1 MLSNVPQFID
11 IEDRIV
17 GPLTAKQLG
26 WVALGGVILV
36 GLWFT
41 LRLLAFIF
49 VAIFIILL
57 FGGLAF
63 YRPYNQSLLNF
74 FMSSVSFVFKSKMY
88 IWKRLPDSSQKNPF
102 LSEKNLPSRKKLPV
116 TPKKKELNEKKL
128 EEISKL
134 LDIK

>member
-1 MLSNVPQFID
+1 MLSNVPQFVD

-26 WVALGGVILV
+26 WLGLGGVVIFIS
-36 GLWFT
+36 WT
-41 LRLLAFIF
+41 LLSLPVFIF
-49 VAIFIILL
+49 ATIFAVLL

-63 YRPYNQSLLNF
+63 YRPYNQSLISF
-74 FMSSVSFVFKSKMY
+74 IFSSVGFLFKSKMY
-88 IWKRLPDSSQKNPF
+88 IWKRIP
-102 LSEKNLPSRKKLPV
+102 EKETPKRQVAKAEELMITRKKPA
-116 TPKKKELNEKKL
+116 NEKKL